1 MWAGEG
7 EFFVDGVGS
16 IFQGGGKGQGRVAR
30 VARLL
35 IVIEYRVIVSQVMT
49 STCISSI

>member
-1 MWAGEG
+1 VWAGEG

-16 IFQGGGKGQGRVAR
+16 IFQGGGEGRVAS

-35 IVIEYRVIVSQVMT
+35 IVIEDRVIVSQVMT
-49 STCISSI
+49 STCIISSI